1 MYIYIYR
8 QIHTYTNI
16 YIYTPIL
23 KDVFCNFLDFTR
35 CHCLL
40 LFPVFLNKKP
50 FAFQSIKKSYLKLQL
65 SSDISFAIPFEFH
78 QFDEIIYSS

>member
-1 MYIYIYR
+1 M
-8 QIHTYTNI
+8 
-16 YIYTPIL
+16 
-23 KDVFCNFLDFTR
+23 KDVFCNFPDFTR